1 MPDPADPAETTFA
14 APGAKRATK
23 QRELDAGDA
32 VRPDD
37 VAPPPTELEAILGEL
52 VTELEAEA
60 TLPVPER
67 PGWAVVYNID
77 VDHRLL
83 GRWQRASRDTD
94 LPNNIDELKYTLTF
108 LAALCRRIIR
118 QGKVVELAGE
128 AVTFRS
134 REFQKLLGAR
144 DANEAVRKVYGRD
157 AHVLTAGAALL
168 REAGYTEEQV
178 ADPLASSST
187 D

>member
-1 MPDPADPAETTFA
+1 MPDPADTTFT
-14 APGAKRATK
+14 APGAKPPTFP
-23 QRELDAGDA
+23 AGLPVGDPPPTP
-32 VRPDD
+32 VDD
-37 VAPPPTELEAILGEL
+37 VLAAPTELEAILGEL
-52 VTELEAEA
+52 VDELEGET

-94 LPNNIDELKYTLTF
+94 LPNNLDELKYTLTL
-108 LAALCRRIIR
+108 LAALCKRIVR
-118 QGKVVELAGE
+118 QGTVVTLAGE
-128 AVTFRS
+128 VLTFRS
-134 REFQKLLGAR
+134 VEFQRLLGVR
-144 DANEAVRKVYGRD
+144 TANDAVRKVYGRD
-157 AHVLTAGAALL
+157 AHVLTAGAGVL

>member
-14 APGAKRATK
+14 APGAAKRGA
-23 QRELDAGDA
+23 LAAGDPI
-32 VRPDD
+32 RPDD

-60 TLPVPER
+60 AFPVPER

-134 REFQKLLGAR
+134 REFQKALGAR